1 MSLVTTRYS
10 SSHHLMVYLF
20 MKSGGLNEKY
30 VLINSLDFKIL
41 ALNIVNRCL
50 DSFQLIPISPGAL
63 LVNRKQPQY

>member
-1 MSLVTTRYS
+1 MSVVETRYS
-10 SSHHLMVYLF
+10 SSYHLMVYLF

-50 DSFQLIPISPGAL
+50 DSFQLIPINSGAL
-63 LVNRKQPQY
+63 LVNRKQPQC